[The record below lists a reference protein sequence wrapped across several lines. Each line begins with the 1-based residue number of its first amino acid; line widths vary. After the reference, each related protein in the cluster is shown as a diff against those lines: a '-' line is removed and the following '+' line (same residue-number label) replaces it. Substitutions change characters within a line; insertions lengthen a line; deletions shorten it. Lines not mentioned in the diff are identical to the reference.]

1 MTTDITP
8 PSHAGVSA
16 AAATLA
22 PYITPTPLVRAEILS
37 RAFDADVWLKN
48 ETVSP
53 VASFKLRGGLNGVLR
68 AKQDQ
73 GATGVVTS
81 STGNHGQGV
90 AYAARLA
97 GLEAHIFLAEPA
109 NPVKRAMIAAFG
121 ATVHEEGHDVDDA
134 KDRAKLFAAANG
146 HAFLDDGESLEV
158 MEGAGTMGLEAA
170 EALDG
175 IDAVVVPM
183 GSGTAISG
191 CAAGIKGVQPDA
203 KLYAVQSSGSPAMV
217 ESYHAGAPIE
227 RPIDTIA
234 DGLACRVPAAR
245 ALNAIRALV
254 DDAWLV
260 DDAVILAGVHT
271 LVESAHILVEPGAAA
286 GFAAAWQ
293 RRETFRGKRV
303 VFMLTGANIT
313 SEALR
318 RALDTQPFFTAGE
331 IAGA

>member
-1 MTTDITP
+1 MTDITP

-22 PYITPTPLVRAEILS
+22 PYLTPTPLVRAEILS

-90 AYAARLA
+90 AYGARLA
-97 GLEAHIFLAEPA
+97 GLAAHIFLPVGV

-121 ATVHEEGHDVDDA
+121 ATVHEEGYDLDDA
-134 KDRAKLFAAANG
+134 KDRAKVFAAANG

-170 EALDG
+170 AALDG

-191 CAAGIKGVQPDA
+191 CAAGIKGLQPAA

-260 DDAVILAGVHT
+260 DDDVILAAVHT
-271 LVESAHILVEPGAAA
+271 LIESAHILVEPGAAA

-313 SEALR
+313 VEALR

>member
-1 MTTDITP
+1 MTDITP

-22 PYITPTPLVRAEILS
+22 PYLSPTPLVRAEILS
-37 RAFDADVWLKN
+37 RAFDADVWIKN

-53 VASFKLRGGLNGVLR
+53 VASFKLRGGLNAVLR
-68 AKQDQ
+68 AKHDQ
-73 GATGVVTS
+73 GANGAVTS

-90 AYAARLA
+90 AYGARLA
-97 GLEAHIFLAEPA
+97 GLAAHIFLPVGV

-121 ATVHEEGHDVDDA
+121 ATVHEEGYDLDDA
-134 KDRAKLFAAANG
+134 KDRAKLFAAEHG
-146 HAFLDDGESLEV
+146 HAFIDDGESLEV

-183 GSGTAISG
+183 GSGTAVSG
-191 CAAGIKGVQPDA
+191 CAAGIKGLQPDA
-203 KLYAVQSSGSPAMV
+203 KAYAVQSSGSPAMV
-217 ESYHAGAPIE
+217 ESYHAGTPIE
-227 RPIDTIA
+227 RPIETIA

-260 DDAVILAGVHT
+260 DDAVILAAIHT
-271 LVESAHILVEPGAAA
+271 LVESAHILVEPGGAA

-293 RRETFRGKRV
+293 RRETFKGKRV

-313 SEALR
+313 VEALR
-318 RALDTQPFFTAGE
+318 QALDTAPFFTSGE

>member
-1 MTTDITP
+1 MTDITP

-22 PYITPTPLVRAEILS
+22 PYLSPTPLVRAEILS
-37 RAFDADVWLKN
+37 RAFDADVWIKN

-53 VASFKLRGGLNGVLR
+53 VASFKLRGGLNAVLR
-68 AKQDQ
+68 AKHDQ
-73 GATGVVTS
+73 GANGAVTS

-90 AYAARLA
+90 AYGARLA
-97 GLEAHIFLAEPA
+97 GLAAHIFLPVGV

-121 ATVHEEGHDVDDA
+121 ATVHEEGYDLDDA
-134 KDRAKLFAAANG
+134 KDRAKLFAAEHG
-146 HAFLDDGESLEV
+146 HAFIDDGESLEV

-183 GSGTAISG
+183 GSGTAVSG
-191 CAAGIKGVQPDA
+191 CAAGIKGLQPDA
-203 KLYAVQSSGSPAMV
+203 KAYAVQSSGSPAMV
-217 ESYHAGAPIE
+217 ESYHAGRPVE
-227 RPIDTIA
+227 RPIETIA

-245 ALNAIRALV
+245 ALNSIRTLV

-271 LVESAHILVEPGAAA
+271 LIE
-286 GFAAAWQ
+286 
-293 RRETFRGKRV
+293 
-303 VFMLTGANIT
+303 
-313 SEALR
+313 
-318 RALDTQPFFTAGE
+318 
-331 IAGA
+331 